1 VSEPDPSILKYY
13 LGIVWR
19 WKWLLV
25 VPLVVLPAL
34 VLALSLRQPPLYGTT
49 AYVLLN
55 HQDQVA
61 TTLAGVETPPEDAG
75 RYAITQ
81 ALVARSP
88 ELGRRVLAAAGFPN
102 EPARTLF
109 NESDVEPNADVLQ
122 FYVTNRSAE
131 VANRLAN
138 AYAREYTTFRRE
150 LDTRELEATV
160 QSLGARLSRLADASQ
175 TGSAEYG
182 RLDAQREQVRLLEA
196 LRRSN
201 VYVIRT
207 STVGDTFQLAPR
219 PLKNA
224 ALSAGGALVLGLLLV
239 ALANAFD
246 RRVFD
251 PREIAAAIGAPL
263 LARAPK
269 GRDLSADDGL
279 RLAALVDRAAS
290 AAGARSMLLATAG
303 TSSRS
308 ALASALAEGLAHVQ
322 GQVVL
327 VDADLRRRELTHA
340 YGLLGRPGLVE
351 RVRGDGPAGEPLVPE
366 GSDSPEGLRVLAAG
380 ADVRDPAA
388 LLVSTSATKSL
399 RDLAGRSDLV
409 LVAGPPFAAP
419 ESLALAAAV
428 DAILLAIR
436 TGVDRRALAE
446 ARRMLD
452 VAPARML
459 GFVLLDRER
468 SGSRVSRGRRV
479 AARRPS
485 GEPASEVGVRVS
497 SGEAAC

>member
-1 VSEPDPSILKYY
+1 MSEPDPSILKYY

-34 VLALSLRQPPLYGTT
+34 VLTLSLRQSPLYATT

-61 TTLAGVETPPEDAG
+61 TALAGVETPPEDAG

-138 AYAREYTTFRRE
+138 AYAHEYTTFRRQ
-150 LDTRELEATV
+150 LDTRELETTV
-160 QSLGARLSRLADASQ
+160 RSLGTRLSRLADAGQ
-175 TGSAEYG
+175 AGSAEYG
-182 RLDAQREQVRLLEA
+182 RLAAQREQVRLLEA

-207 STVGDTFQLAPR
+207 STVGDTFQLQPR

-224 ALSAGGALVLGLLLV
+224 ALSVGGALVLGLLLV

-251 PREIAAAIGAPL
+251 PREIAEAIGAPL
-263 LARAPK
+263 LARGPQ
-269 GRDLSADDGL
+269 GRDVSAGDGL
-279 RLAALVDRAAS
+279 RLAALVDQAAR
-290 AAGARSMLLATAG
+290 AAGARSLLLAAVAP
-303 TSSRS
+303 SSS
-308 ALASALAEGLAHVQ
+308 PTLASALAEGLAHVQ

-327 VDADLRRRELTHA
+327 VDADLRGRELTRA
-340 YGLLGRPGLVE
+340 YGLAGRPGFVE
-351 RVRGDGPAGEPLVPE
+351 RVREGGADVEPLVPE
-366 GSDSPEGLRVLAAG
+366 GRDSPEGFRVLAAG
-380 ADVRDPAA
+380 ADVRDPST
-388 LLVSTSATKSL
+388 LLVTPAATKAL
-399 RDLAGRSDLV
+399 RDLAARSDLV
-409 LVAGPPFAAP
+409 VVAGPPFAAP
-419 ESLALAAAV
+419 ESLALAAGV

-436 TGVDRRALAE
+436 IGVDRRALAE
-446 ARRMLD
+446 ARRALD
-452 VAPARML
+452 VAQARVL
-459 GFVLLDRER
+459 GFVLLERER
-468 SGSRVSRGRRV
+468 SRSRVSPGRRV
-479 AARRPS
+479 AVRRPS
-485 GEPASEVGVRVS
+485 GDPAAEVGVRAS
-497 SGEAAC
+497 SGEATC